1 MLKVQQQKEN
11 GEIAGMMRK
20 MSLATGWGERKKLSM
35 NERRW

>member
-20 MSLATGWGERKKLSM
+20 MSLATGWGKRKLSM
-35 NERRW
+35 NEKRW